1 MRYKPL
7 IQRKIGELKNQ
18 INSQSASISQL
29 RPPEELKFQLQKMLD
44 KIQEIEVLINTEDES
59 PVNY

>member
-1 MRYKPL
+1 MRYKQL

>member
-1 MRYKPL
+1 MRYKQL

-44 KIQEIEVLINTEDES
+44 KIQEIEVLINTEDDS